1 MTVVFFG
8 SSGFSVP
15 SLRSMRPLVVT
26 VVTRKSKP
34 KGRGRLL
41 EDNEVKA
48 EALALGLPI
57 IEIDSFKDEEAQ
69 SIADLEADLFV
80 VASFGLIIPRRFLDL
95 PAIGALNVH
104 PSLLPRYRGPAPIQ
118 WAIWSGERVTGITVI
133 GMNEK
138 MDGGDILFR
147 EETVIGPDED
157 AEALSERLSLRAAEA
172 LLRVAGEAEK
182 KGISHGIPQN
192 DEEATYTPMITK
204 EMGRIDWGAGAAEI
218 VRKVRAFVQW
228 PTAYTFLE
236 GKMVKVFKARPG
248 VRDLPPGCA
257 PECAPEC
264 APGSVL
270 AVSAEGI
277 EIAAGAGSV
286 VLAEVQAENRKR
298 MAASDF
304 ARGLRQ
310 ISEKQFK

>member
-26 VVTRKSKP
+26 VVTRKTKP

-41 EDNEVKA
+41 EDNEVKR
-48 EALALGLPI
+48 EARALGLPV

-69 SIADLEADLFV
+69 NIADLKADLFV

-118 WAIWSGERVTGITVI
+118 WAIWNGETVTGITVI

-138 MDGGDILFR
+138 MDGGDVLYR

-172 LLRVAGEAEK
+172 LRRVAGEAEE

-192 DEEATYTPMITK
+192 DEKATYTPMITK
-204 EMGRIDWGAGAAEI
+204 EMGRIDWSAGAAEI
-218 VRKVRAFVQW
+218 IRKVRAFVQW

-236 GKMVKVFKARPG
+236 EKMVKVFKALPG
-248 VRDLPPGCA
+248 ARDLPPGCA
-257 PECAPEC
+257 PGS

-286 VLAEVQAENRKR
+286 VLTEVQAENRKR

-310 ISEKQFK
+310 ISEKQFQ